1 MVGFVS
7 NILGCR
13 VSGQLRRVM
22 CRWVVCAM
30 GLVQILSNQSLNL
43 LGSAFGLLALT
54 GCVVPPEQIPQVDM
68 SEVRVIEVDQESRPL
83 RFDKIL
89 VRMPR
94 GTVIGMSYMG
104 IGCVA
109 RPEKLTYE
117 GGRNF
122 FDSEYFAEAFRN
134 ELVSAGYTIVG
145 NPNALFK
152 DRDADQA
159 ELVVGGLITD
169 VKANI
174 CYNADRLDGDY
185 SRASGEAFIEVEW
198 QVLDQLTRRTVYQ
211 QSSSATIKLEEIVD
225 NGDNELLL
233 RAFGAATKA
242 LIADQAFYD
251 LATRGAASS
260 AAIDEVPDG
269 KTVIPMIAG
278 RSGGFQGNVTTTRA
292 RVATVRTGGHGT
304 GFFISNNF
312 LLTNEH
318 VVGGANVV
326 AVRLV
331 TGRELVGEVVATNAA
346 RDVALIRTEPS
357 GLGGLPLQVE
367 QPQVG
372 DQVFVIGSPMDE
384 DLESTVSSG
393 IVSAFRSLDG
403 VRYIQSDANVLPGN
417 SGGPM
422 FNEQGNVVAI
432 TVAGLFGSGSGLNLF
447 IPIDEA
453 LKALNIEVVNE

>member
-1 MVGFVS
+1 MCLGHIYKIRPLSLVGS
-7 NILGCR
+7 I
-13 VSGQLRRVM
+13 
-22 CRWVVCAM
+22 
-30 GLVQILSNQSLNL
+30 
-43 LGSAFGLLALT
+43 FGLLALT
-54 GCVVPPEQIPQVDM
+54 ACVTPPEKIPQVDM
-68 SEVRVIEVDQESRPL
+68 AQVRSIEIGQKSRPL

-122 FDSEYFAEAFRN
+122 LDSEYFAEIFRD
-134 ELVSAGYTIVG
+134 ELVSEGYTIVG
-145 NPNALFK
+145 NPNALFE

-159 ELVVGGLITD
+159 ELIVGGIITD

-174 CYNADRLDGDY
+174 CFNADRLDGDY
-185 SRASGEAFIEVEW
+185 SRASGEAYIEVEW

-211 QSSSATIKLEEIVD
+211 QSSSATVKLEEIVD

-233 RAFGAATKA
+233 MAFGAATKA
-242 LIADQAFYD
+242 LMSDQAFYD
-251 LATRGAASS
+251 LATRGTASS
-260 AAIDEVPDG
+260 SAMNEVPDD
-269 KTVIPMIAG
+269 TTTIPMIAG
-278 RSGGFQGNVTTTRA
+278 RNGGFQDNVTTTRA
-292 RVATVRTGGHGT
+292 RVATVRTAGHGT

-326 AVRLV
+326 AIRLV

-346 RDVALIRTEPS
+346 RDVALVRTEPS

-372 DQVFVIGSPMDE
+372 DKVFVIGSPMDE

-393 IVSAFRSLDG
+393 IVSAYRSLDG

-422 FNEQGNVVAI
+422 FDEQGRVVAI

-453 LKALNIEVVNE
+453 LKALNIEFSDE